1 MTAVLEQETIDM
13 AAAHTLVMQ
22 MLKDGQATM
31 LGVLSAVGDRLG
43 LFESLATHGPIGS
56 DAFAAR
62 SGIDARYAR
71 EWLSAMAC
79 QGYITYDERD
89 DAFWMTPEQRLCLV
103 DAASPLNLTGAFAI
117 WPVYW
122 GNLDELT
129 GVFRNGG
136 GIPQERFG
144 EDWRCGFER
153 FTTPGYSAFLGS
165 TWIPAMPAVAARL
178 AAGGSAADVGCGNGQ
193 ALITLARTFPQAS
206 LDGFD
211 LHAPAIADA
220 WVNAREA
227 GVADHVNFALRDVVE
242 GLPGQYDLI
251 TMLDVVHDMPDPVP
265 ALAALRTALKPGGR
279 LFVMEFNF
287 SSDLSENVQHP
298 MGLGAFGYSASV
310 NYCLTTA
317 LAMGGIGTGTCMGER
332 VFREYAAAAGFTHV
346 RRHDFPASPLNLF
359 FEVWSE
365 PEHDGHA

>member
-1 MTAVLEQETIDM
+1 MTAVLEQETLDM

-56 DAFAAR
+56 EAFATR

-89 DAFWMTPEQRLCLV
+89 DAFRMTPEQRLCLV
-103 DAASPLNLTGAFAI
+103 DAHSPLYLSGGFAI

-122 GNLDELT
+122 NNLDELT
-129 GVFRNGG
+129 EVFRNGG
-136 GIPQERFG
+136 GIPQDRFG
-144 EDWRCGFER
+144 DDWRCGFER
-153 FTTPGYSAFLGS
+153 FSTPGYSNFLGS
-165 TWIPAMPAVAARL
+165 TWIPAMPEVAARL

-193 ALITLARTFPQAS
+193 ALIALAHTFPSAS

-211 LHAPAIADA
+211 LYAPAITDA
-220 WVNAREA
+220 RSNARNA
-227 GVADHVNFALRDVVE
+227 GVESRINFTQQDIVN
-242 GLPGQYDLI
+242 GLPRQYDLI
-251 TMLDVVHDMPDPVP
+251 TMLDVVHDLPDPVL
-265 ALAALRTALKPGGR
+265 ALAALRGALKPGGR

-287 SSDLSENVQHP
+287 SSELAENVQHP
-298 MGLGAFGYSASV
+298 MGLGAFGYAASV

-317 LAMGGIGTGTCMGER
+317 LAVGGVGTGTCMGER

-365 PEHDGHA
+365 EGESDRA

>member
-13 AAAHTLVMQ
+13 HAAHTLVMQ
-22 MLKDGQATM
+22 MLKDGQANM
-31 LGVLSAVGDRLG
+31 LGVLCSVGDRLG
-43 LFESLATHGPIGS
+43 LFEKLATYGPIGS

-89 DAFWMTPEQRLCLV
+89 DAFRMTPEQRMCLV
-103 DAASPLNLTGAFAI
+103 DRNSPLNLSGAFAI

-122 GNLDELT
+122 DNLDELT
-129 GVFRNGG
+129 DVFQNGG

-153 FTTPGYSAFLGS
+153 FTTPGYSNFLGS
-165 TWIPAMPAVAARL
+165 TWIPAMPEVAARL
-178 AAGGSAADVGCGNGQ
+178 KAGGSAADVGCGNGQ
-193 ALITLARTFPQAS
+193 ALITLARAFPNAV
-206 LDGFD
+206 LDGYD
-211 LHAPAIADA
+211 LHAPSIASA
-220 WVNAREA
+220 WRNAEEA
-227 GVADHVNFALRDVVE
+227 GVMEQVNFALRDVVN
-242 GLPGQYDLI
+242 GLPRKYDLI
-251 TMLDVVHDMPDPVP
+251 TMLDVVHDMADPVP
-265 ALAALRTALKPGGR
+265 ALSALRGALNRGGR

-287 SSDLSENVQHP
+287 SSDLAENIQHP
-298 MGLGAFGYSASV
+298 MELGAFGYAASV

-317 LAMGGIGTGTCMGER
+317 LAVGGIGTGTCMGER
-332 VFREYAAAAGFTHV
+332 TFREYATAAGFTHV
-346 RRHDFPASPLNLF
+346 RRHDFSASPLNLF

-365 PEHDGHA
+365 DEEGDSA